1 MDSDLPPDMIGQC
14 MVVKTRRAARA
25 VTRRYNQLLR
35 PLGIQ
40 TTQASLLFVIRFGR
54 CDSVSEMAA
63 TLGIERSALT
73 RNLKPLRDMGLVVSD
88 NEGKGSAQRLSLTPE
103 GDALAA
109 TVLPMWV
116 EAQNALKAELG
127 ERSWNMVQNS
137 LTIMGEVG

>member
-1 MDSDLPPDMIGQC
+1 MNSDLPPDMLGQC
-14 MVVKTRRAARA
+14 MVVKTRQAARA

-40 TTQASLLFVIRFGR
+40 TTQASLLFAIRSGR
-54 CDSVSEMAA
+54 FDSVSDMAN

-88 NEGKGSAQRLSLTPE
+88 NEGKGRAQRLSLTPE
-103 GDALAA
+103 GAALAV

-116 EAQNALKAELG
+116 DAQNALKAELG
-127 ERSWNMVQNS
+127 ERTWNMVQHS
-137 LTIMGEVG
+137 LSIMGEVG